1 MAPKNNPR
9 NWNDVQTA
17 IATVAIVTTLGMWNL
32 FAAPA
37 PKKEQPQATQ
47 PPVEDIPLSSF
58 TNSTPTAIPQV
69 KIFFAPNASQQ
80 SVSSQPQQ
88 QQQQQTVTRKQKN
101 KNNGGGGGGTVTKTR
116 TS

>member
-1 MAPKNNPR
+1 MAPKKNPH

-37 PKKEQPQATQ
+37 PKKAAQPQATQ
-47 PPVEDIPLSSF
+47 PPVEDVPLSSF
-58 TNSTPTAIPQV
+58 TSSTPTAIPQI
-69 KIFFAPNASQQ
+69 KIFFTTQTAPQQ
-80 SVSSQPQQ
+80 SVSS

-101 KNNGGGGGGTVTKTR
+101 KNNGGGGGGTVTTTR